1 MLSKLLKYDLRS
13 LFKKMI
19 PIYIAMFLIASLSR
33 GAYYLA
39 DSVSLF
45 KIPYGF
51 ILTVYI
57 IAMICL
63 PFATWIIGCLRF
75 YNNLIKDEGYLM
87 NTLPVKK
94 SSLILSKLISFVIT
108 ILVSMIVVCIAV
120 VIGMLGVYFTSN
132 DVSDVFNAIM
142 DFNKEFI
149 VILLLTALVGVIM
162 QQLMIYLA
170 ITFGQRHNKNKG
182 AFSFV
187 YMIAIYYVTQIVTSL
202 ILIIPMYLNKNWKV
216 YLEQDMPPMRIL
228 NNFLLLSLLL
238 SVIISVVYYVITKYN
253 MEKKLNLE

>member
-1 MLSKLLKYDLRS
+1 MLTKLLKYDLKA
-13 LFKKMI
+13 LLKTMT
-19 PIYIAMFLIASLSR
+19 PIYIVMLLIALFSR

-45 KIPYGF
+45 QIPYGF

-57 IAMICL
+57 IAMLCL

-108 ILVSMIVVCIAV
+108 ILISIIIVCLAV
-120 VIGMLGVYFTSN
+120 IIGMLGVYLTSN
-132 DVSDVFNAIM
+132 DVSDLFNIIM
-142 DFNKEFI
+142 DLNKEFI
-149 VILLLTALVGVIM
+149 VIILITALVGVIM

-182 AFSFV
+182 VFSFV
-187 YMIAIYYVTQIVTSL
+187 YMIAIYYVTQIVTSVLL
-202 ILIIPMYLNKNWKV
+202 ILPIYFSKDWVV
-216 YLEQDMPPMRIL
+216 YLEQDNPPMRIL
-228 NNFLLLSLLL
+228 NDFLLLALAISVMF
-238 SVIISVVYYVITKYN
+238 SVIYYIVTKYN